1 MARPLLVPSAI
12 RFGLTALGA
21 ALFYWMAVAQLS
33 VAPRPR
39 VETGTLVKLPLFV
52 EVALAGGDRYLA
64 ANIGTVRA
72 MVASIEPTANT
83 EVGLSV
89 IAAIQKDVS
98 RLNPGHEDNYYF
110 AAASLVGTPRHQD
123 GQWILRRA
131 IDARPFDFLP
141 PFYYAVNRMHYDR
154 QPVDGARW
162 LRLAAARSDDQNNR
176 AVLEQIAGRWLLKGD
191 DPGMAASMLDAMAQ
205 QARTPGLRDYFGKR
219 AQQARD
225 LAVLQEALG
234 RYEQRYRRRASR
246 LDELVTGGVL
256 ARLPKDPFG
265 NGYDMDGNGTPIVR
279 FTVRSAG
286 K

>member
-1 MARPLLVPSAI
+1 MRLVPAPLRLALI
-12 RFGLTALGA
+12 ALAAALG
-21 ALFYWMAVAQLS
+21 YWIAVGQLS
-33 VAPRPR
+33 FAPRQKAD
-39 VETGTLVKLPLFV
+39 TGILVKLPIFV

-72 MVASIEPTANT
+72 MVASVEPSANSET
-83 EVGLSV
+83 GLRV
-89 IAAIQKDVS
+89 MAAIQKDVS

-110 AAASLVGTPRHQD
+110 AAASLVGTPLHKD

-154 QPVDGARW
+154 QPVDGAHW
-162 LRLAAARSDDQNNR
+162 LRIAAARSDDEGNR
-176 AVLEQIAGRWLLKGD
+176 AAFERIAGRWLLKGD

-205 QARTPGLRDYFGKR
+205 QARTSGMREYFAKR

-225 LAVLQEALG
+225 LMRLQEALSQYG
-234 RYEQRYRRRASR
+234 ERYGNRAKR
-246 LDELVTGGVL
+246 LEDLVAARIL
-256 ARLPKDPFG
+256 PRLPADPFG
-265 NGYDMDGNGTPIVR
+265 NGYDMDSSGMPIVR
-279 FTVRSAG
+279 FTARSTG